1 MLALEFEI
9 HGASFCIALTKM
21 DIDSIY
27 NSVGDDIFCF
37 FFILLA
43 SVNDHSANIF
53 FINFHKNLRQA
64 IATLCWIIVESSC
77 KCAMPCAL

>member
-1 MLALEFEI
+1 MLTLEFEI

-27 NSVGDDIFCF
+27 NSAGDDIFCF
-37 FFILLA
+37 FLYLTSFCK
-43 SVNDHSANIF
+43 NDHSANIF
-53 FINFHKNLRQA
+53 FINFHKNLGQA
-64 IATLCWIIVESSC
+64 IATLCWIIVESC